1 MNETNHMN
9 ALTRTLNVI
18 EDMRLRDGYHDRQD
32 MTAQIATTDDA
43 EVAQAAFRKNRS
55 PVITGR

>member
-9 ALTRTLNVI
+9 ALTHSLNVI

-43 EVAQAAFRKNRS
+43 EAAQATFRKKRP